1 MTMEL
6 TKYSV
11 KLEEVANQKFAG
23 NKSKIIE
30 TLNRK
35 NITNILHFTHVTNLI
50 SILTEGLKS
59 IHDLKKEQIPHV
71 VTDLQRFDEIYQGI
85 CCSMASPNI
94 WMLNNK
100 TGLDIKNYAILEI
113 SENTLLLQHFAAFPG
128 NSARSD
134 LKKDAEQSPEK
145 YVGSVGLNRMFLNES
160 LRNQEAIRK
169 YVPTDLQ
176 SELIFFNKIDAD
188 RIRKI
193 HFPGPKIE
201 SFTDIYNK
209 LNQDFAHLNIEFE
222 CKHNYF
228 YKKYLNR
235 KFDGRRFSLSWDE
248 I

>member
-1 MTMEL
+1 MEL
-6 TKYSV
+6 TNYSV
-11 KLEEVANQKFAG
+11 KLEEMANQKFTG
-23 NKSKIIE
+23 DKSQIID

-59 IHDLKKEQIPHV
+59 IYDLKKEQIPHR
-71 VTDLQRFDEIYQGI
+71 VTDSQRFDEIYQGV

-100 TGLDIKNYAILEI
+100 TGLEINNYAVLEI

-128 NSARSD
+128 NSARTD

-145 YVGSVGLNRMFLNES
+145 YVGSLGLNRMFLNDS
-160 LRNQEAIRK
+160 LRNHEAVRK

-176 SELIFFNKIDAD
+176 SELIFFNKIGVD

-201 SFTDIYNK
+201 LFKDIYNK
-209 LNQDFAHLNIEFE
+209 IDKDFAHLNIEFE

-228 YKKYLNR
+228 HKRDLNQ
-235 KFDGRRFSLSWDE
+235 KFDGRKFSLSWE
-248 I
+248 TV